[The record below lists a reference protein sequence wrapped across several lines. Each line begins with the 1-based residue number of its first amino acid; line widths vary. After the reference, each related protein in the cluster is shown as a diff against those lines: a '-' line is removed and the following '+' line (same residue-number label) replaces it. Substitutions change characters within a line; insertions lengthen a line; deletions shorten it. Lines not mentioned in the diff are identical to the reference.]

1 MKSTSL
7 LLCAILLGMVGIESA
22 MSAEATPPTSPGF
35 AYATSRGL
43 PVDITVSVTDNRP
56 ALLSF
61 YSEGNNGP
69 RLLESVLT
77 DNGGHYA
84 GKLRAPAHLTQVLL
98 VIRTAE
104 GKTSV
109 NLPISNDTIHYPE

>member
-1 MKSTSL
+1 MKSTSFL
-7 LLCAILLGMVGIESA
+7 LSAVLLSAMGTGWALSAESA
-22 MSAEATPPTSPGF
+22 PPSVPG
-35 AYATSRGL
+35 YSHATSRAL

-109 NLPISNDTIHYPE
+109 NLPTSNGTINYAE